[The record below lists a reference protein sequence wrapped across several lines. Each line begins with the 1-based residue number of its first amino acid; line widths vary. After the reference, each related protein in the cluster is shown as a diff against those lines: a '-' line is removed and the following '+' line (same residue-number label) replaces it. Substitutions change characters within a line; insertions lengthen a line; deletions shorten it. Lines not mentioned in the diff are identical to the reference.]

1 MTSVHPHDHAAHD
14 LDLLSE
20 ALDGRLS
27 EQGEADVVARMRVCS
42 ACRSAYETMS
52 WARTQARRAP
62 VQAIP
67 EGLEAGLRAQLR
79 DATSGTTGAPR
90 RWRRALIGFAAAAAL
105 VLGLASLLTRTPV
118 SPPSLPEAVASD
130 YRLVT
135 SGRLDLAL
143 ETDDAGRL
151 EAWFAEARLGFPV
164 RVFDLKMMGYTLRGG
179 AIRALASGQGAL
191 SVYREVATG
200 RDVLCEMLRVSP
212 SALPPPA
219 ERREHD
225 GISFKVY
232 RMDGVTLVFWPEG
245 EVLCVLAGSGDPE
258 ALVQLA
264 FAKAMK
270 ARRTASLVGDRG
282 EPGAL
287 GIAPAAT
294 GRSF

>member
-1 MTSVHPHDHAAHD
+1 MTSAHPHDHATHD
-14 LDLLSE
+14 LDALSE

-27 EQGEADVVARMRVCS
+27 EPGQADVVERMRMCS
-42 ACRSAYETMS
+42 ACRSAYEAMA
-52 WARTQARRAP
+52 WARAQARRVPA
-62 VQAIP
+62 QAVP

-79 DATSGTTGAPR
+79 EATSGRTGAPR

-105 VLGLASLLTRTPV
+105 VLGLASLLTRTPEA
-118 SPPSLPEAVASD
+118 PASLLETVASD

-151 EAWFAEARLGFPV
+151 EAWFSEARPGFPV
-164 RVFDLKMMGYTLRGG
+164 RVFDLKMMGYALRGG
-179 AIRALASGQGAL
+179 GVRPVASGLAAM
-191 SVYREVATG
+191 SVYREVATR
-200 RDVLCEMLRVSP
+200 RDVLCEMLRASS

-219 ERREHD
+219 EQREHD

-245 EVLCVLAGSGDPE
+245 EVLCVLAGSGDPD

-270 ARRTASLVGDRG
+270 ARRTASFRG
-282 EPGAL
+282 TIPLNPLNDPPG
-287 GIAPAAT
+287 
-294 GRSF
+294 